1 VVAIVLAVA
10 VVAGA
15 AAATAAAAVAT
26 AVIASIAEVAYE
38 RRCNGGIAGYASQ
51 RSTCRVVP
59 VLTAAEHTAAPVK
72 GSIGGVAS
80 RFQAALVPAGIP
92 LHGLVS
98 AKTVAAEVVASVA
111 AVVAA
116 ATAAAADHSNISG
129 SVAGLALGAAVAHKI
144 LLLRFWRHIGD
155 AKGADIEPKSQQQ
168 CPEKTWRISCH
179 GGCKE
184 ASCCA

>member
-98 AKTVAAEVVASVA
+98 AKTVAAEVVASV
-111 AVVAA
+111 
-116 ATAAAADHSNISG
+116 TAAAADHSNISG

-144 LLLRFWRHIGD
+144 LLLRFWRDIGY
-155 AKGADIEPKSQQQ
+155 AKGADIETKSQQK
-168 CPEKTWRISCH
+168 CPEETW
-179 GGCKE
+179 
-184 ASCCA
+184 